1 MSPEI
6 TLYTRG
12 RSCPDVADIPDETG
26 THETEF
32 GTFTLDMSGI
42 DPRNEVQIIRLLE
55 RETMLSPEGVGSVQI
70 SPDTRASIRL
80 HEPIRREGEWFRVRR
95 KGRQGNQHIAW
106 VPKDLSLRTEADL

>member
-12 RSCPDVADIPDETG
+12 RSYPDVVDIPDETG

-32 GTFTLDMSGI
+32 GTFTLDMSRI
-42 DPRNEVQIIRLLE
+42 NPRNEVQIIRLLD
-55 RETMLSPEGVGSVQI
+55 RETMLSAEGVGSVQI
-70 SPDTRASIRL
+70 SPDTRVFIRL

-95 KGRQGNQHIAW
+95 KSRQGNQHIAW
-106 VPKDLSLRTEADL
+106 VPRDPSLRTEVDL